1 MGLDGRAQL
10 AVRRSGRAG
19 GYAVGKEVFHT
30 EGLKGLF
37 RGGLL
42 RSVWTAAGRSG
53 LYLGTYESGRRYLE
67 KTRHEGR
74 ALS

>member
-1 MGLDGRAQL
+1 MTARTGRQP
-10 AVRRSGRAG
+10 G
-19 GYAVGKEVFHT
+19 GYAIGNEVFRT

-42 RSVWTAAGRSG
+42 RSLWTAAGSG

-67 KTRHEGR
+67 KKRRHDEEGR

>member
-1 MGLDGRAQL
+1 MTVVGLFCEKRAQ
-10 AVRRSGRAG
+10 RSGTGQAG
-19 GYAVGKEVFHT
+19 GYAIGKEIFRT

-42 RSVWTAAGRSG
+42 RSLWTAVGSG

-67 KTRHEGR
+67 ERRKGQ
-74 ALS
+74 